1 MSRYILHFLGDID
14 RDELNTRSTRSGAY
28 VREYATLETI
38 PEHDRR
44 QFAWMLEH
52 GERVTSCG
60 SYVYQIRPDQ
70 INRGQMAL
78 EGI

>member
-1 MSRYILHFLGDID
+1 MSRFVLHFLGDLD
-14 RDELNTRSTRSGAY
+14 HDELNTRSTRSGAY

-38 PEHDRR
+38 PEPDRR

-60 SYVYQIRPDQ
+60 SYVYQIRLDRIQ
-70 INRGQMAL
+70 QGQMAL
-78 EGI
+78 EGL

>member
-1 MSRYILHFLGDID
+1 MSRFVLHFLGDID

-38 PEHDRR
+38 PKLDR
-44 QFAWMLEH
+44 QIFEQMLED
-52 GERVTSCG
+52 GECVTSCG

>member
-1 MSRYILHFLGDID
+1 MSLFVLHFMGDID

-28 VREYATLETI
+28 VREYFTLETI
-38 PEHDRR
+38 PEPDRR

-52 GERVTSCG
+52 GERVTNCG
-60 SYVYQIRPDQ
+60 SYVYQIRPDRIQ
-70 INRGQMAL
+70 QGQMAL